1 MYLQYKT
8 AKWELKCYCSLVRKH
23 HDCIKFASSIDID
36 ENLLSLFS
44 QVDREHH
51 SLKIWTISILHKL
64 RPEKKSFDWHSLTDE
79 KRILDGFKV
88 PLQKYLVEHGI
99 TSADDLEY
107 CKSDDLHFI
116 AKCLKD
122 IPRRAFCDR
131 HRIRFES

>member
-1 MYLQYKT
+1 
-8 AKWELKCYCSLVRKH
+8 
-23 HDCIKFASSIDID
+23 
-36 ENLLSLFS
+36 
-44 QVDREHH
+44 
-51 SLKIWTISILHKL
+51 
-64 RPEKKSFDWHSLTDE
+64 LTDE